1 MTELQQRILDYVTEN
16 QPALI
21 ADIVKDLGIYRS
33 QYYLETERLRED
45 GALQSM
51 PGVGVFAGDEGVNR
65 WLENGG
71 QEKLR
76 NWGKENNAA
85 SQAAKGLIAPRQKD
99 DSPKMFQRY
108 NPAKNGVV
116 SEYMQ
121 SPARQRLMM
130 VYGRA

>member
-1 MTELQQRILDYVTEN
+1 MTKLQQQIIEYVKSH
-16 QPALI
+16 QPVQI
-21 ADIVKDLGIYRS
+21 ADIVKDLQIYRS
-33 QYYLETERLRED
+33 RYYWETAELREE
-45 GALQSM
+45 GYLQSM
-51 PGVGVFAGDEGVNR
+51 PGVGVFAGEEGVKC

-76 NWGKENNAA
+76 EWGRENNAA
-85 SQAAKGLIAPRQKD
+85 SHMAKGLARIRRSD

-121 SPARQRLMM
+121 SAARQRLMM